1 MTQKAR
7 DSRTVMPDHATS
19 TDHAVQAQL
28 DRLSLLSPGADILGL
43 DRIARLCDRLGNPE
57 RSLPPVFHVAGTNG
71 KGSTCAYLRAAIE
84 AAGLSAHV
92 FTSPHLIRF
101 NERIRIAGAL
111 IEDAALAALLAEVL
125 DIADGIGA
133 SFFEVTTAVALL
145 AFSRTPADACIV
157 EVGLGGRLDATNI
170 IPAPEICGIA
180 QLGLD
185 HQSFLGD
192 TIEAIAGEKAGI
204 AKPGVPIVTL
214 HYPATVANRIGQ
226 VIGEAG
232 AQWHVKGGSWDAA
245 AYQGRLHY
253 RDQQGKLE
261 LPLPGLA
268 GQHQAMNAAL
278 AVAMLRHQDALV
290 VPASALR
297 AAMGWADWPARLQ
310 HLRGGALVEML
321 PPGSDLW
328 IDGGH
333 NPSAGR
339 VIGDFLRGHVA
350 ADRPLHIVLGL
361 LANKDAGGFLAAMG
375 RLPAHF
381 HMVPVPGHE
390 HHDPETLAET
400 ARLAGFQAVPAPTVE
415 GALATIAGG
424 GGTVPPLVLVGGSLY
439 LAGTVL
445 AANGTV
451 ID

>member
-1 MTQKAR
+1 
-7 DSRTVMPDHATS
+7 MPDHATS
-19 TDHAVQAQL
+19 TDPAVQAQL

-43 DRIARLCDRLGNPE
+43 SRIAQLCERLGYPE

-84 AAGLSAHV
+84 AAGMTAHV

-101 NERIRIAGAL
+101 NERIRIAGSL
-111 IEDAALAALLAEVL
+111 LEDKALAALLAEVL
-125 DIADGIGA
+125 AVADGVGA

-170 IPAPEICGIA
+170 IARPEICGIA

-185 HQSFLGD
+185 HQSFLGT

-214 HYPATVANRIGQ
+214 HYPESVANRIGQ
-226 VIGEAG
+226 VIREAG
-232 AQWHVKGGSWDAA
+232 AEWHVKGGSWDAA
-245 AYQGRLHY
+245 AYQGRIHY
-253 RDQQGKLE
+253 RDAQGKLD

-278 AVAMLRHQDALV
+278 AVAMLRHQNALV
-290 VPASALR
+290 IPTSALR

-310 HLRGGALVEML
+310 HLRSGALLETL

-339 VIGDFLRGHVA
+339 VIGDFLRSHVPP
-350 ADRPLHIVLGL
+350 DRPLHIILGL

-375 RLPAHF
+375 RLPAQF

-390 HHDPETLAET
+390 HHAPATLAET
-400 ARLAGFQAVPAPTVE
+400 ARLASFTADIAPGFE
-415 GALATIAGG
+415 EALATIAAKGG
-424 GGTVPPLVLVGGSLY
+424 DIPPLVLIGGSLY
-439 LAGTVL
+439 LAGRAL
-445 AANGTV
+445 AANGTE

>member
-1 MTQKAR
+1 
-7 DSRTVMPDHATS
+7 MPDHATS
-19 TDHAVQAQL
+19 TDPAVQAQL

-43 DRIARLCDRLGNPE
+43 ERIARLCERLGHPE

-84 AAGLSAHV
+84 AAGMTAHV

-101 NERIRIAGAL
+101 NERIRVAGSL
-111 IEDAALAALLAEVL
+111 IEDASLAALLAEVL
-125 DIADGIGA
+125 DVADGIGA
-133 SFFEVTTAVALL
+133 SFFEVTTAAALL

-170 IPAPEICGIA
+170 IPNPMICGIA

-185 HQSFLGD
+185 HQSFLGE
-192 TIEAIAGEKAGI
+192 TIEEIGGEKAGI
-204 AKPGVPIVTL
+204 AKPGVPIASL
-214 HYPATVANRIGQ
+214 HYPATVANRVGE
-226 VIGEAG
+226 VIAAVG
-232 AQWHVKGGSWDAA
+232 ADWLVKGGSWDAV

-253 RDQQGKLE
+253 RDAQGKLD

-278 AVAMLRHQDALV
+278 AVAMLRHQRAITI
-290 VPASALR
+290 PASALR

-310 HLRGGALVEML
+310 HMRGGALVELL
-321 PPGSDLW
+321 PPGSELW

-339 VIGDFLRGHVA
+339 VIGDFLRSHVTA
-350 ADRPLHIVLGL
+350 GRPLHIVMGL
-361 LANKDAGGFLAAMG
+361 LANKDAGGLLAAMG
-375 RLPAHF
+375 RLDACF

-390 HHDPETLAET
+390 HHAPAALAEV
-400 ARLAGFQAVPAPTVE
+400 ARLAGFDAVE
-415 GALATIAGG
+415 GEDVEPCLRAIAAAVTGA
-424 GGTVPPLVLVGGSLY
+424 PPVILITGSLY
-439 LAGTVL
+439 LAGRAL

-451 ID
+451 LD

>member
-1 MTQKAR
+1 
-7 DSRTVMPDHATS
+7 MPDHAVS
-19 TDHAVQAQL
+19 TDPAVQAQL
-28 DRLSLLSPGADILGL
+28 DRLWRLSPGADILGL

-57 RSLPPVFHVAGTNG
+57 RALPPVFHVAGTNG

-84 AAGLSAHV
+84 AAGMSAHV

-101 NERIRIAGAL
+101 NERIRIAGSL

-125 DIADGIGA
+125 DVAEGIGA
-133 SFFEVTTAVALL
+133 SFFEVTTAAAFL

-157 EVGLGGRLDATNI
+157 EVGLGGRLDATNVI
-170 IPAPEICGIA
+170 ADPLVCGIA

-192 TIEAIAGEKAGI
+192 TIEAIAAEKAGI
-204 AKPGVPIVTL
+204 AKPGVPILTL
-214 HYPATVANRIGQ
+214 HYPATVANEIGRA
-226 VIGEAG
+226 VREAG
-232 AQWHVKGGSWDAA
+232 AEWHVKGGSWDAA

-253 RDQQGKLE
+253 RDAQGKLD

-278 AVAMLRHQDALV
+278 AVAMLRHQDAIAI
-290 VPASALR
+290 PASALR

-310 HLRGGALVEML
+310 HLRGGALLDRL

-350 ADRPLHIVLGL
+350 PDRPLHIVLGL

-375 RLPAHF
+375 RVPAHF

-390 HHDPETLAET
+390 HHAPAALADT
-400 ARLAGFQAVPAPTVE
+400 ARLAGFAADAATGFE
-415 GALATIAGG
+415 DALAAIAAGAG
-424 GGTVPPLVLVGGSLY
+424 DVPPMVLVGGSLY
-439 LAGTVL
+439 LAGKAL
-445 AANGTV
+445 EANGTV

>member
-1 MTQKAR
+1 
-7 DSRTVMPDHATS
+7 MPDHASS
-19 TDHAVQAQL
+19 TDPAVQAQL

-43 DRIARLCDRLGNPE
+43 DRIARLCARLGHPE
-57 RSLPPVFHVAGTNG
+57 RQLPPVLHVAGTNG

-84 AAGLSAHV
+84 AAGKSAHV
-92 FTSPHLIRF
+92 FTSPHLVRF
-101 NERIRIAGAL
+101 NERIRVAGTL
-111 IEDAALAALLAEVL
+111 IEDEMLAALLSEVL
-125 DIADGIGA
+125 NVADGIGA

-170 IPAPEICGIA
+170 IAAPAICGIA

-204 AKPGVPIVTL
+204 AKAGVPIVTL
-214 HYPATVANRIGQ
+214 HYPATVANR
-226 VIGEAG
+226 VGEVVAAAG
-232 AQWHVKGGSWDAA
+232 ATWHVKGGSWDAA

-253 RDQQGKLE
+253 RDAQGKLD

-268 GQHQAMNAAL
+268 GEHQAMNAAL
-278 AVAMLRHQDALV
+278 AVAMLRHQSAVD
-290 VPASALR
+290 VPPAALR

-310 HLRGGALVEML
+310 HLRGGALVGML

-328 IDGGH
+328 VDGGH

-339 VIGDFLRGHVA
+339 VIGDFLRGAVA
-350 ADRPLHIVLGL
+350 PDRPLHIVMGL
-361 LANKDAGGFLAAMG
+361 LENKDAGGFLAAMG
-375 RLPAHF
+375 RLPARF
-381 HMVPVPGHE
+381 HMVPVPGHA
-390 HHDPETLAET
+390 HHDPATLAEI
-400 ARLAGFQAVPAPTVE
+400 ARLAGFTASPAATVE
-415 GALATIAGG
+415 GALAMIAAEQGV
-424 GGTVPPLVLVGGSLY
+424 TPPVVLVGGSLY
-439 LAGTVL
+439 LAGRVL
-445 AANGTV
+445 DANGTV

>member
-1 MTQKAR
+1 
-7 DSRTVMPDHATS
+7 MPDHATS
-19 TDHAVQAQL
+19 TDPAVQAQL

-43 DRIARLCDRLGNPE
+43 ERIARLCERLGHPE
-57 RSLPPVFHVAGTNG
+57 RTLPPVFHVAGTNG

-84 AAGLSAHV
+84 AAGMSVHV

-101 NERIRIAGAL
+101 NERIRVAGKL
-111 IEDAALAALLAEVL
+111 IEDAELAPLLAEV
-125 DIADGIGA
+125 IAVGGDIGA
-133 SFFEVTTAVALL
+133 SFFEVTTAAALL
-145 AFSRTPADACIV
+145 AFSRTPADACII

-170 IPAPEICGIA
+170 IAAPLVCGIA

-192 TIEAIAGEKAGI
+192 TIEAIAAEKAGI
-204 AKPGVPIVTL
+204 AKRGVPIITL
-214 HYPATVANRIGQ
+214 HYPAAVANQ
-226 VIGEAG
+226 VGATIAAAG
-232 AQWHVKGGSWDAA
+232 AKWHVKGGSWDAA

-253 RDQQGKLE
+253 RDTQGKLD

-268 GQHQAMNAAL
+268 GQHQAHNAAL
-278 AVAMLRHQDALV
+278 AVAMLRHQDALA
-290 VPASALR
+290 VPAGALR

-310 HLRGGALVEML
+310 HLRGGAFVDRL
-321 PPGSDLW
+321 PAGAELW

-350 ADRPLHIVLGL
+350 ADRPLHIIMGL
-361 LANKDAGGFLAAMG
+361 LANKDAAGFLAAMG

-381 HMVPVPGHE
+381 HMVPVPGHD
-390 HHDPETLAET
+390 HHAPATLTET
-400 ARLAGFQAVPAPTVE
+400 ARLASFSAGPAIDVDA
-415 GALATIAGG
+415 ALATIAAAPGSR
-424 GGTVPPLVLVGGSLY
+424 PPMVLIAGSLY
-439 LAGTVL
+439 LAGRVL
-445 AANGTV
+445 QANGTV